1 VHFLQIE
8 CKGTLVN
15 NTAKQSFRD
24 KMTFNKLKDT
34 RFREQV
40 TERRHKAQGPRHRRV
55 ETGTQSSLPWFT
67 LRLMKQVYLKKKISN
82 RIANGHPW
90 IFANEVQKVDDGV
103 NAGDIIEVYFD
114 NGKFAGK
121 GYINTRSQII
131 VRLLTRD
138 KKAEIN
144 EQFFIDR
151 IGECWTYRK
160 KTGYV
165 ENCRLVFGEAD
176 GLPQLIIDKFND
188 YFVIQTLALGIDLW
202 KPAFVKAINQI
213 FNPKGI
219 YERNDVPVRE
229 LEGLSQQKGFL
240 SGSFDTRIIINENGL
255 RFNVDLENGQKTGY
269 FLDQQDNRRAIQNIV
284 KDAEVLG
291 AFTYTGTFEIHAAH
305 YGARSVLGIDIS
317 ENAIEQANR
326 NATLNNLQ
334 NVVRF
339 ETANAFD
346 VLKQWSRD
354 GRLYDVVMLD
364 PPAFTKSR
372 ETIQKAITGYKEI
385 NLRGMK
391 LIRPGGFLV
400 TSSCTSLVSPE
411 LFLQIIDMAAKD
423 ARRKIRQV
431 VFQTQSSDHPIIR
444 GIENTQYLKFLIVEV
459 Q

>member
-1 VHFLQIE
+1 MRIFFLH
-8 CKGTLVN
+8 
-15 NTAKQSFRD
+15 
-24 KMTFNKLKDT
+24 KLTK
-34 RFREQV
+34 
-40 TERRHKAQGPRHRRV
+40 
-55 ETGTQSSLPWFT
+55 
-67 LRLMKQVYLKKKISN
+67 
-82 RIANGHPW
+82 
-90 IFANEVQKVDDGV
+90 
-103 NAGDIIEVYFD
+103 
-114 NGKFAGK
+114 
-121 GYINTRSQII
+121 
-131 VRLLTRD
+131 
-138 KKAEIN
+138 
-144 EQFFIDR
+144 
-151 IGECWTYRK
+151 CWEYRQR
-160 KTGYV
+160 TGYT

-188 YFVIQTLALGIDLW
+188 YFVIQTLALGIDVW
-202 KPAFVKAINQI
+202 KTAFVKALNQI
-213 FNPKGI
+213 FKPKGI

-240 SGSFDTRIIINENGL
+240 SEPFDTRILINENGL
-255 RFNVDLENGQKTGY
+255 KFNVDLENGQKTGY
-269 FLDQQDNRRAIQNIV
+269 FLDQQDNRRAIQDIV

-317 ENAIEQANR
+317 ENAIEQARR

-334 NVVRF
+334 EVVKF

-354 GRLYDVVMLD
+354 GRQYDVVMLD

-411 LFLQIIDMAAKD
+411 LFLQVIDMAAKD

-431 VFQTQSSDHPIIR
+431 IVQTQSADHPVIR
-444 GIENTQYLKFLIVEV
+444 GIENTQYLKFLIVQV